1 MSGVRLGPRDM
12 WALWWLSQMGGAPM
26 DVVAE
31 LLAVWPKTRPIP
43 ARPGSSE
50 ANAYRVAQRWRD
62 AGRIN
67 EENLRP
73 VPGGYWVVP
82 TKETAG
88 GLLNIRVP
96 EWMPSPMKA
105 AHDIAVMRVRLHL
118 AAGKTH
124 DTWVSERELRHRNGY
139 LTKPGEPMPHLHD
152 GHWTDD
158 LGRLHA
164 VEVEL
169 TRKGSGDARTTLQAA
184 YDTAEAAGAHQLF
197 YFCASSEVKARVK
210 AAWNDIKHTE
220 TGPELR
226 FSSTAELILNPL
238 ATRDEQAAA
247 GGAAS

>member
-12 WALWWLSQMGGAPM
+12 WALWWLAQMGGAPM

-31 LLAVWPKTRPIP
+31 LLALWPLKRTD
-43 ARPGSSE
+43 AVTTSGSE
-50 ANAYRVAQRWRD
+50 INAYRVSQRWRA
-62 AGRIN
+62 AGKLQ
-67 EENLRP
+67 EPTRP
-73 VPGGYWVVP
+73 VPGRSWVVP
-82 TKETAG
+82 TKETAS

-169 TRKGSGDARTTLQAA
+169 TRKGSADARTTLQAA

-238 ATRDEQAAA
+238 AATGDEQTAA